1 MIEPRGRPH
10 GPTCTHHPVINKEP
24 PWLTSSAPPG
34 PPSRARRAS
43 SSTRS
48 RSSPR
53 PPARRP
59 GNRFYQAYQDP
70 AEPGIF
76 RLFEIYDDEEA
87 YAAHG
92 ASDHFKQY
100 ALEQAIPVLA
110 NS

>member
-1 MIEPRGRPH
+1 MAYVVSATWTAQPGQEGVVLDAIE
-10 GPTCTHHPVINKEP
+10 K
-24 PWLTSSAPPG
+24 LT
-34 PPSRARRAS
+34 PPSREEA
-43 SSTRS
+43 
-48 RSSPR
+48 
-53 PPARRP
+53 

-76 RLFEIYDDEEA
+76 RLFEIYADEEA

-110 NS
+110 TRERAFFQTIG